1 MIIAITVIIVL
12 LVSAIFGGVIYLL
25 FGSIVAALIAAVAI
39 IICVCVTFGV
49 VRIISFFDKKN
60 QEKYD
65 AVVSDMFSQ
74 STKTNSKWSKGY
86 YGTTFKNE

>member
-1 MIIAITVIIVL
+1 MIIFLKIIITL
-12 LVSAIFGGVIYLL
+12 LVSALFGGLIYLL

-49 VRIISFFDKKN
+49 VRIVSFFDKKN

-65 AVVSDMFSQ
+65 AVVSDMFLQ
-74 STKTNSKWSKGY
+74 
-86 YGTTFKNE
+86 